1 MVNTNSLFDLRN
13 KVALVTGASSGLGRR
28 AAIVLSAAGAKV
40 IGVARRRNALE
51 ELRQEIASFFNETG
65 VKNEKDFMVRDRHV
79 KIFMSVTKN
88 LEQAIQGL
96 NNKKTLE
103 LVAEDL
109 KNARSDLDE
118 LIGRKFSDSL
128 LGDIFSSFCI
138 GK

>member
-1 MVNTNSLFDLRN
+1 
-13 KVALVTGASSGLGRR
+13 
-28 AAIVLSAAGAKV
+28 
-40 IGVARRRNALE
+40 
-51 ELRQEIASFFNETG
+51 
-65 VKNEKDFMVRDRHV
+65 MVRDRHV